1 MPFITESQIR
11 NKVAD
16 VSPMFHRLFLA
27 IDAATSVLRESFD
40 IFLSHS
46 TKDAEIILGL
56 KRILEETGKTVYVD
70 WIDDTNLERDRVS
83 GETAEALRGRMR
95 QCSSLLY
102 VYSQSSQKSRW
113 MPWELGYF
121 DGINGNVAI
130 LPVVPDSG
138 ELDFEKEEYLQI
150 YPKID
155 FLNVTSEPRMFVNKS
170 QKLEF
175 GTYKSFDDWRSGDD
189 KLRPV

>member
-1 MPFITESQIR
+1 MPFITESQVR

-16 VSPMFHRLFLA
+16 ISPVFHKLFLA
-27 IDAATSVLRESFD
+27 VHAATSVLRDTFD

-46 TKDAEIILGL
+46 TGDAEIILGVR
-56 KRILEETGKTVYVD
+56 RILEETGKTVYID
-70 WIDDTNLERDRVS
+70 WIDDPDLERGSVS
-83 GETAEALRGRMR
+83 GETAQALRKRMR

-121 DGINGNVAI
+121 DGINGNVAV
-130 LPVVPDSG
+130 LPVIPDSG
-138 ELDFEKEEYLQI
+138 DLDFEKEEYLQL

-155 FLNVTSEPRMFVNKS
+155 FINITSEPRMFVNQS
-170 QKLEF
+170 QKLES
-175 GTYKSFDDWRSGDD
+175 GTYKSFDDWRSGED